1 MKVYC
6 FQNMNV
12 KTSYPLANLPTAA
25 SILQQNIL
33 LYLVKIHCTWMFML
47 LHFQNAKN
55 KNQTK
60 LGHLKKI
67 KKYAK
72 FKIRKSSSGHSQK
85 HHQNV
90 FMVLIITF

>member
-1 MKVYC
+1 
-6 FQNMNV
+6 MNV
-12 KTSYPLANLPTAA
+12 KTSYPLANLPTAV

-33 LYLVKIHCTWMFML
+33 LYLIKIHCSWMFML

-60 LGHLKKI
+60 LVHLNKK
-67 KKYAK
+67 KKKCAK

>member
-33 LYLVKIHCTWMFML
+33 LYLIKIYCTWMFML

-60 LGHLKKI
+60 LKHLKKI
-67 KKYAK
+67 KKYQNL
-72 FKIRKSSSGHSQK
+72 KSEN
-85 HHQNV
+85 HHQDIHKN
-90 FMVLIITF
+90 IIRMFLWF

>member
-1 MKVYC
+1 
-6 FQNMNV
+6 MNV

-33 LYLVKIHCTWMFML
+33 LYLIKIHCSWMFML

-60 LGHLKKI
+60 LVHLNKK
-67 KKYAK
+67 KKKCAK
-72 FKIRKSSSGHSQK
+72 FKIEN
-85 HHQNV
+85 HHQDIHKN
-90 FMVLIITF
+90 IIRMFLWF

>member
-12 KTSYPLANLPTAA
+12 KTSYPLANLPTAV

-33 LYLVKIHCTWMFML
+33 LYLIKIHCSWMFML

-60 LGHLKKI
+60 LVHLKK
-67 KKYAK
+67 KKKAQNL
-72 FKIRKSSSGHSQK
+72 KSEN
-85 HHQNV
+85 HHQDIPKN
-90 FMVLIITF
+90 IIRMFLWF